1 MSEKFYP
8 KLQQIQFKVGLWA
21 ILIIIALFVSFAWLT
36 DKVSTRKQSEI
47 QVLFSD
53 VQGLEI
59 GDKITYRG
67 MEAGRIKSV
76 KISEDGVVVTG
87 KINSELKLTEGAR
100 FFVQDS
106 SLMGGKML
114 SILPGNSDKP
124 LNLKQRQNGEAGG
137 GIFSMINQAGDLISS
152 LQQVL
157 AQVSEDDGIID
168 RSKSLLGNTDSAV
181 QNLDQ
186 QGRNLVMELSNTI
199 RSIQSATRQVN
210 GIVSRNEENLDE
222 LMQKTP
228 EVVGNISATMD
239 SLQILSARL
248 NGTIKDLNEGKG
260 SAGKVL
266 SNDELH
272 AKLLESINNL
282 DLLIKDIKENPKKY
296 VKFSL
301 F

>member
-1 MSEKFYP
+1 
-8 KLQQIQFKVGLWA
+8 
-21 ILIIIALFVSFAWLT
+21 
-36 DKVSTRKQSEI
+36 
-47 QVLFSD
+47 
-53 VQGLEI
+53 
-59 GDKITYRG
+59 
-67 MEAGRIKSV
+67 
-76 KISEDGVVVTG
+76 
-87 KINSELKLTEGAR
+87 
-100 FFVQDS
+100 
-106 SLMGGKML
+106 
-114 SILPGNSDKP
+114 
-124 LNLKQRQNGEAGG
+124 
-137 GIFSMINQAGDLISS
+137 MINQAGDLISS